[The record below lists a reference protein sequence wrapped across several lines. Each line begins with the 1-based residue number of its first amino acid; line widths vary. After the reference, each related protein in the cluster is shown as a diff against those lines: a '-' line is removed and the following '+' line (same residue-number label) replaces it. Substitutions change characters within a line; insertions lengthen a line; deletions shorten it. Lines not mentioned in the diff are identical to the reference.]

1 MRCPCANV
9 FSPLAKS
16 NFRCWGG
23 KNKKQKKDFL
33 TSVCTIAGL
42 CVLSIFTVW
51 KMSTTPS
58 YLIRSKTM
66 LRVMKTPVRPTP
78 ALYNRKHRVH
88 KDARKWCCMHKD
100 ILVVSQNIALADSAL
115 TGDILS
121 ILAAYLQWTEIG
133 PSWPNCSFVLC
144 TWPMKSMNPSPDF
157 GTPCSGQSVNWNCLT
172 VRDCPSCEKDVWKW
186 GIYRATL

>member
-1 MRCPCANV
+1 M
-9 FSPLAKS
+9 
-16 NFRCWGG
+16 
-23 KNKKQKKDFL
+23 
-33 TSVCTIAGL
+33 AGL

-78 ALYNRKHRVH
+78 ALSKRKHRVH
-88 KDARKWCCMHKD
+88 KDAPKRCRIYLDK
-100 ILVVSQNIALADSAL
+100 LAVSQSIVFFCFDGGLVSVSCLYIFALV
-115 TGDILS
+115 
-121 ILAAYLQWTEIG
+121 AYLQWTEMG

-144 TWPMKSMNPSPDF
+144 TWPMKSMKPSPDF

-172 VRDCPSCEKDVWKW
+172 VRDCPSCGNRDWKW
-186 GIYRATL
+186 EKLHLGITL